1 MLLFSLPV
9 LSSLCDPMDCSMPSL
24 PVPHH
29 LLKLA
34 PVHVHCIGDVIQSIS
49 SSVALSSFC
58 PQSFPASG
66 TFPMSWL
73 FWSGNQNPGVS
84 ASVLPMSIQ
93 SWFPLRLTSLISLL
107 SKGLSRV
114 VFITTVWRRQ
124 LFGAL
129 APLWSDCHN
138 LTWPQGRPQRWL
150 YRP

>member
-1 MLLFSLPV
+1 MHVALQS
-9 LSSLCDPMDCSMPSL
+9 PSL
-24 PVPHH
+24 VISLRPHGLQH
-29 LLKLA
+29 AKPPCPSPSPEVSPSSCPLHWWCH
-34 PVHVHCIGDVIQSIS
+34 PVHLILCRP
-49 SSVALSSFC
+49 LLLC

-73 FWSGNQNPGVS
+73 FRSGNQNPGAS
-84 ASVLPMSIQ
+84 ASILPMSIQ

-138 LTWPQGRPQRWL
+138 LTWPQGRP
-150 YRP
+150 